1 MDRWSDDGRRRDG
14 EKMAGKGIDETTF
27 TGIPKPLYFALNRN
41 WFAFTKDKI
50 VHGVYPGQ
58 VASDLVQKNP
68 FNLEAEQRVS
78 MNDVL
83 QRAGISHRNLLK
95 MSDADEITSPHTVK
109 FLQWCDDVPPI
120 IHLQLRHYMYSFE
133 FPVDYN
139 SWRASV
145 HVFGPSAQYR
155 HFGPTDLI
163 FSDVG

>member
-1 MDRWSDDGRRRDG
+1 MTKFVIIES
-14 EKMAGKGIDETTF
+14 ETTF
-27 TGIPKPLYFALNRN
+27 TGIPKPLYFALNQN
-41 WFAFTKDKI
+41 WFAFTKDMI

-78 MNDVL
+78 T
-83 QRAGISHRNLLK
+83 HRNLLK
-95 MSDADEITSPHTVK
+95 MSNADEITSPHTVK
-109 FLQWCDDVPPI
+109 FLQWCDDAPPI

-139 SWRASV
+139 SWRASI

-155 HFGPTDLI
+155 HFSPTDLI